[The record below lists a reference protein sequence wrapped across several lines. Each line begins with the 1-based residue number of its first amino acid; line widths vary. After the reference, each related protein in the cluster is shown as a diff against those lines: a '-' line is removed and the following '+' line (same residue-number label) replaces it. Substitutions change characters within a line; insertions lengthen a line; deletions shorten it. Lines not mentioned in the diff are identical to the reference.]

1 MLKTEKTVCSLKR
14 SAGKLMKWCAY
25 HYIYQIIQILIKGGD
40 LSEQTKAGR
49 QIALLG
55 IFCPIF
61 WYYFLSGADRSTLI
75 FHGTHS
81 GIVFLIGVAIMAVSL
96 KKKSR
101 IDE

>member
-1 MLKTEKTVCSLKR
+1 
-14 SAGKLMKWCAY
+14 MKWCAY
-25 HYIYQIIQILIKGGD
+25 HYIYQIVQILIKGGD
-40 LSEQTKAGR
+40 LSEQTKVGR
-49 QIALLG
+49 QVALLG
-55 IFCPIF
+55 IFCPTF